1 MNNRYVNIFIV
12 FFFSGTIV
20 SLTFRLIDN
29 ILFRNSEFSLQTWTY
44 SNLAI
49 FSIALVILY
58 LWIRRRSL
66 VRLNFHILI

>member
-29 ILFRNSEFSLQTWTY
+29 TLFRNSEFSLQTWTY

-58 LWIRRRSL
+58 LWIKKSKA
-66 VRLNFHILI
+66 

>member
-20 SLTFRLIDN
+20 SLIFRLIDN
-29 ILFRNSEFSLQTWTY
+29 VLFRNAEFSLQNWNF

-49 FSIALVILY
+49 FSIALVIVY
-58 LWIRRRSL
+58 LWIKKNKS
-66 VRLNFHILI
+66 

>member
-20 SLTFRLIDN
+20 SLTFRLVDN
-29 ILFRNSEFSLQTWTY
+29 ILFRTSEFSLQTWTY

-49 FSIALVILY
+49 FSIALAILY
-58 LWIRRRSL
+58 LWIKKSKA
-66 VRLNFHILI
+66 

>member
-20 SLTFRLIDN
+20 SLIFRLIDN
-29 ILFRNSEFSLQTWTY
+29 VLFRNAEFSLQNWTF

-49 FSIALVILY
+49 FSIALAIAY
-58 LWIRRRSL
+58 LWIKKNKS
-66 VRLNFHILI
+66 

>member
-29 ILFRNSEFSLQTWTY
+29 TLFRNSEFSLQTWTY

-49 FSIALVILY
+49 FSIALVVLY
-58 LWIRRRSL
+58 LWIKKSKA
-66 VRLNFHILI
+66 

>member
-20 SLTFRLIDN
+20 SLIFRLIDN
-29 ILFRNSEFSLQTWTY
+29 VLFRNAEFSLQNWNY

-49 FSIALVILY
+49 FSIALAIAY
-58 LWIRRRSL
+58 LWIKKNKS
-66 VRLNFHILI
+66 

>member
-20 SLTFRLIDN
+20 SLTFGLIDN
-29 ILFRNSEFSLQTWTY
+29 ILFRNSEFRLQTWTY

-58 LWIRRRSL
+58 LWIKKSKA
-66 VRLNFHILI
+66 

>member
-29 ILFRNSEFSLQTWTY
+29 ILFRNSEFSLQAWTY

-49 FSIALVILY
+49 FSIALLILY
-58 LWIRRRSL
+58 LWIKKSKA
-66 VRLNFHILI
+66 

>member
-20 SLTFRLIDN
+20 SLTFRLIDY

-58 LWIRRRSL
+58 LWIKKSKA
-66 VRLNFHILI
+66 

>member
-20 SLTFRLIDN
+20 SLIFRLIDN
-29 ILFRNSEFSLQTWTY
+29 VLFRNAEFSLQNWNF

-49 FSIALVILY
+49 FSIALAIVY
-58 LWIRRRSL
+58 LWIKKNKS
-66 VRLNFHILI
+66 

>member
-1 MNNRYVNIFIV
+1 MNNKYVNIFIV

-29 ILFRNSEFSLQTWTY
+29 ILFSNSEFSLQTWTY

-49 FSIALVILY
+49 FSIALVIVY
-58 LWIRRRSL
+58 LWIKKSKA
-66 VRLNFHILI
+66 

>member
-1 MNNRYVNIFIV
+1 MNNKYVNIFIV

-20 SLTFRLIDN
+20 SLTFRLIDY
-29 ILFRNSEFSLQTWTY
+29 ILFRNSDFNLQTWTY

-58 LWIRRRSL
+58 LWVKKSKT
-66 VRLNFHILI
+66 

>member
-1 MNNRYVNIFIV
+1 MNNKYVNIFIV

-20 SLTFRLIDN
+20 SLNFRLIDN

-58 LWIRRRSL
+58 LWIKKSKA
-66 VRLNFHILI
+66 

>member
-29 ILFRNSEFSLQTWTY
+29 ILFRNSELNLQTWTY

-58 LWIRRRSL
+58 LWIKKSKA
-66 VRLNFHILI
+66 

>member
-1 MNNRYVNIFIV
+1 MNNKYVNIFIV

-29 ILFRNSEFSLQTWTY
+29 ILFRNSEFRLQTWTY

-58 LWIRRRSL
+58 LWIKKSKA
-66 VRLNFHILI
+66 

>member
-49 FSIALVILY
+49 FLIALVILY
-58 LWIRRRSL
+58 LWIKKSKA
-66 VRLNFHILI
+66 

>member
-29 ILFRNSEFSLQTWTY
+29 ILFRNSEFRLQTWTY

-58 LWIRRRSL
+58 LWIKKSKA
-66 VRLNFHILI
+66 

>member
-29 ILFRNSEFSLQTWTY
+29 ILFSNSEFSLQTWTY

-49 FSIALVILY
+49 FSIALVIVY
-58 LWIRRRSL
+58 LWIKKSKA
-66 VRLNFHILI
+66 

>member
-20 SLTFRLIDN
+20 SLIFRLIDN
-29 ILFRNSEFSLQTWTY
+29 VLFRNAEFSLQNWNF

-49 FSIALVILY
+49 FSIALAIAY
-58 LWIRRRSL
+58 LWIKKNKS
-66 VRLNFHILI
+66 

>member
-20 SLTFRLIDN
+20 SLTFRLVDN
-29 ILFRNSEFSLQTWTY
+29 ILLRNSEFSLQTWTY

-58 LWIRRRSL
+58 LWIKKSKA
-66 VRLNFHILI
+66 